1 MIDCKELLYHFGG
14 SVSSD
19 ILGSEYNILFVRF
32 LFMSSLMRHKM
43 GRGGRS
49 CQSLRKHKDGSIQK
63 ANYPMKSIP

>member
-43 GRGGRS
+43 GRGEGHVRVS
-49 CQSLRKHKDGSIQK
+49 GNIKMAPFRKQITL
-63 ANYPMKSIP
+63 